1 MEGMNMKAS
10 KLIATGSVAAAMVLL
25 PVAMAGATTESVGGG
40 LWQYGT
46 TSSDVYSNYHH
57 ASLYHS
63 STACNNGVAGDICHQ
78 DVREA
83 GAWSYAT
90 IGKSWLGG
98 NTAYWNTY

>member
-1 MEGMNMKAS
+1 MKAK
-10 KLIATGSVAAAMVLL
+10 KLIATGSLIAAMVVLPAVAAA
-25 PVAMAGATTESVGGG
+25 ATTVTVGGG

-63 STACNNGVAGDICHQ
+63 STACNDGVLGDTCDQ
-78 DVREA
+78 DVAAA
-83 GAWSYAT
+83 GAWSYAL
-90 IGKSWLGG
+90 ISKSWLGG